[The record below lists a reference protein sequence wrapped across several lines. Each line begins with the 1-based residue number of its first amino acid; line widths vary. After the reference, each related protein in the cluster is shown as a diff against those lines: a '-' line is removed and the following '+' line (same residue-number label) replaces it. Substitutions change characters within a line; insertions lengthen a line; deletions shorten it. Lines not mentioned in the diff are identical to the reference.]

1 MALIGCGRIAH
12 KSHSKA
18 LIENSDVIECVAACD
33 LVKEKAESFSRLIE
47 NVGLNPPDISTDYR
61 KLLKRPDIDA
71 VVIAAESG
79 RHYEITMQA
88 LEAGKHVLVEKP
100 MALST
105 KHMDEMI
112 ELSRKKNLKLGVC
125 FQNRFNPP
133 VQELR
138 KKIDS
143 GAFGRIFYGV
153 IQVRWNRNEDY
164 YKMAPWRGTWEMDGG
179 VLMNQSTHGIDLLQ
193 WMLGGEVEEIH
204 GMIKNFNHPYIEAED
219 FGTAILKF
227 KNGAIGI
234 IEATSVVYPRNLEEK
249 LSIFGEK
256 GTVVIGGLAVNRIET
271 WQFPDEDSHPFMNL
285 PDPETVYGHGHVPLY
300 RDFYAAVS
308 NDHDPYISG
317 EEGKKAVEIV
327 LGIYKSWLEK
337 NSVRV
342 PFEFSTV
349 MMKEAYVRRYRNEK
363 A

>member
-1 MALIGCGRIAH
+1 MAKLRIAVIGCGRIAH

-18 LIENSDVIECVAACD
+18 IIENSDVIECIAACD
-33 LVKEKAESFSRLIE
+33 LIEDKARNFAQLIE
-47 NVGLNPPDISTDYR
+47 NAGLAAPEVSTDHR
-61 KLLKRPDIDA
+61 EILKRSDIDA
-71 VVIAAESG
+71 VVIATESG
-79 RHYEITMQA
+79 KHYRLTMET

-112 ELSRKKNLKLGVC
+112 ELSRRKNLKLGVC

-133 VQELR
+133 VQELK

-193 WMLGGEVEEIH
+193 WMLGGEVEEIY
-204 GMIKNFNHPYIEAED
+204 GTIANFNHPYIEAED
-219 FGTAILKF
+219 FGAAILKF

-234 IEATSVVYPRNLEEK
+234 IEATSTVYPKNLEEK
-249 LSIFGEK
+249 LSIFGEH

-271 WQFPDEDSHPFMNL
+271 WRFPGENTHPFMNL
-285 PDPETVYGHGHVPLY
+285 PDPETVYGHGHIPLY
-300 RDFYAAVS
+300 KDFYEAIA
-308 NDHDPYISG
+308 NDRDPYIPG
-317 EEGKKAVEIV
+317 EEGRKAVNIV
-327 LGIYKSWLEK
+327 LGIYKSWHEK
-337 NSVRV
+337 APVKM
-342 PFEFSTV
+342 PFEFST
-349 MMKEAYVRRYRNEK
+349 K
-363 A
+363 ALG

>member
-1 MALIGCGRIAH
+1 LEKLRIAVIGCGRIAH

-18 LIENSDVIECVAACD
+18 IIENSDVIECIAACD
-33 LVKEKAESFSRLIE
+33 LIEDKARSFAQLIE
-47 NVGLNPPDISTDYR
+47 NAGLAAPEVSTDHR
-61 KLLKRPDIDA
+61 EILKRSDIDA
-71 VVIAAESG
+71 VVIATESG
-79 RHYEITMQA
+79 KHYRLTMEA

-112 ELSRKKNLKLGVC
+112 DLSRRKNLKLGVC

-133 VQELR
+133 VQELK

-153 IQVRWNRNEDY
+153 IQIRWNRNEDY

-193 WMLGGEVEEIH
+193 WMLGGEVEEIY
-204 GMIKNFNHPYIEAED
+204 GTITNFNHPYIEAED
-219 FGTAILKF
+219 FGAAILKF

-234 IEATSVVYPRNLEEK
+234 IEATSTVYPKNLEEK
-249 LSIFGEK
+249 LSIFGEH

-271 WQFPDEDSHPFMNL
+271 WRFPGENTHPFMNL
-285 PDPETVYGHGHVPLY
+285 PDPETVYGHGHIPLY
-300 RDFYAAVS
+300 KDFYEAIA
-308 NDHDPYISG
+308 NDRDPYISG
-317 EEGKKAVEIV
+317 EEGRKAVDIV
-327 LGIYKSWLEK
+327 LGIYKSWHEK
-337 NSVRV
+337 APVKM
-342 PFEFSTV
+342 PFEFS
-349 MMKEAYVRRYRNEK
+349 AK
-363 A
+363 ALG